1 MTPLFHPAQ
10 TWPDILAGTT
20 QRRVLRQL
28 QAACLNGPD
37 ITNLLRFAPE
47 VEGIFGDADQIGL
60 GPCGEP
66 DICHLLPFG
75 ARGSHF
81 FHNTRENITGDKA
94 TLVAFVNRRS
104 QSREFCLVLLLVALQ
119 ASQSGAYDLT
129 GVPVTARP
137 DARVHESIQVRR
149 EIDIARRHAS
159 MVTRLAM
166 FVNHRA
172 WATSPAQLCYAK
184 RFSSL
189 HMTMTPT
196 ATATAAPASTFPFI
210 LTEDQ
215 EALRREIR
223 DFAAREIAP
232 NVLRWDEAS
241 EFPMDV
247 VKQLGAMGLL
257 GVIFPPEYGGAG
269 LGYVDYMLAIEEL
282 SAVDGSIGIIVAAH
296 NSLCTNHIFLA
307 GSEAQKKKYLPKLT
321 TGEHLGAWGL
331 TEPGSGS
338 DASAARTTAALKG
351 DHYVLNGTKTFITNG
366 HYADVS
372 VIIAVT
378 NKEEGTHGLSAFIV
392 EKGRPGFRAG
402 KKENKLGLRASD
414 TSELIFED
422 CTVPAENLLGKE
434 GEGFI
439 DAMRTLDG
447 GRISIAALSLGI
459 AKGALDAS
467 VKYVKQ
473 RRQFGKA
480 IAEFQGIQWKMADMA
495 TELDA
500 ARLLTLR
507 AAVLKDAGKRVTQE
521 SAMAKLYAS
530 EVAVKICNEAVQLHG
545 GYGFIKDYPVEKFY
559 RDVKLCTIGEG
570 TSEIQRMV
578 IGREILKVHPSRG

>member
-1 MTPLFHPAQ
+1 MTTTAQ
-10 TWPDILAGTT
+10 TAPD
-20 QRRVLRQL
+20 L
-28 QAACLNGPD
+28 QP
-37 ITNLLRFAPE
+37 P
-47 VEGIFGDADQIGL
+47 
-60 GPCGEP
+60 
-66 DICHLLPFG
+66 
-75 ARGSHF
+75 
-81 FHNTRENITGDKA
+81 
-94 TLVAFVNRRS
+94 
-104 QSREFCLVLLLVALQ
+104 
-119 ASQSGAYDLT
+119 
-129 GVPVTARP
+129 
-137 DARVHESIQVRR
+137 
-149 EIDIARRHAS
+149 
-159 MVTRLAM
+159 
-166 FVNHRA
+166 
-172 WATSPAQLCYAK
+172 
-184 RFSSL
+184 
-189 HMTMTPT
+189 
-196 ATATAAPASTFPFI
+196 TFPFT

-215 EALRREIR
+215 EQLRREIR

-241 EFPMDV
+241 EFPHDV

-269 LGYVDYMLAIEEL
+269 LGYTDYMLAIEEL

-307 GSEAQKKKYLPKLT
+307 GSESQKQNYVRKLAA
-321 TGEHLGAWGL
+321 GQALGAWGL

-338 DASAARTTAALKG
+338 DASAARTTAVRRG
-351 DHYVLNGTKTFITNG
+351 DQWVLNGNKTFITNG

-392 EKGRPGFRAG
+392 EKGTPGFRPG

-422 CTVPAENLLGKE
+422 CAIPAENLLGKE
-434 GEGFI
+434 GEGFV

-459 AKGALDAS
+459 ARGALDAS
-467 VKYVKQ
+467 VKYVKE

-480 IAEFQGIQWKMADMA
+480 IAEFQGIQWKLADMA

-530 EVAVKICNEAVQLHG
+530 EVAVRICNEAVQLHG